1 MKEQANDFLEALV
14 RTKSPARNARSQ
26 WKTFVGPPETSVG
39 ARPVLTPL
47 GLGHSQWRPRFRS
60 EVSNPGQ
67 TGSSPVS
74 EPPRQY
80 ANSESEKR
88 QSNSISST
96 DRC

>member
-26 WKTFVGPPETSVG
+26 
-39 ARPVLTPL
+39 

-60 EVSNPGQ
+60 ELSNPGQ

-88 QSNSISST
+88 QE
-96 DRC
+96 